1 MTSTVEGGLIIGP
14 VWKRKR
20 GTAAFFQGSRQA
32 SRNPVELTAHWNCSI
47 IQRACSG
54 VASSWRR
61 QDDVSLAF
69 LFLAFDCYSIYYYY
83 HHHSLPSVAAI
94 FVQSMQS
101 RMVFLYK

>member
-1 MTSTVEGGLIIGP
+1 MKSRCRESGDTAEVRVKKEESRMTSTVEGGLIIGP

-32 SRNPVELTAHWNCSI
+32 ARNPVELTARHWNCSI

-54 VASSWRR
+54 VAPSWRW

-69 LFLAFDCYSIYYYY
+69 LFGFDYYSI
-83 HHHSLPSVAAI
+83 
-94 FVQSMQS
+94 
-101 RMVFLYK
+101 